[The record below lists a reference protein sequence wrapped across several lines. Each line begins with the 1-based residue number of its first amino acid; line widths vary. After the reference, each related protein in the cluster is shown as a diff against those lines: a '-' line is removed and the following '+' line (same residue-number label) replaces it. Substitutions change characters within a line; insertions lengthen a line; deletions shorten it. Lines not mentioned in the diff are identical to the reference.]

1 MSGQSSDGALDAA
14 LAWALDIEGV
24 QALIDSLPV
33 GVLHWD
39 AARTPFYISNPAV
52 RRILG
57 VAPDQPFP
65 ARGSGMGGIV
75 EPFRSQVAEAVRRG
89 EPFDGNVAVATPS
102 GELRH
107 LELRVRGN
115 SERGWSITRLISAT
129 VTEGVP
135 ETLAPIEEEPAEVP
149 SPRFSPLFEHS
160 RVAMFLLDPSGLVLT
175 ANPAAALLLG
185 RESIAE
191 LLEHRFD
198 VRDFV
203 TDEALRT
210 SLLEELRERGYV
222 AGREVPFT
230 RVDGET
236 AWVLLDLA
244 VNPTDGFIEVV
255 ATDIGEERSGRIALQ
270 NRERRFRRLFENAI
284 VGMWQADINAS
295 RVLKSNLRLAQILGY
310 DTLEQSDA
318 KWRTDFPHLQWG
330 LDVELRNA
338 LANGVSHFERE
349 RETKRP
355 DGSTVWT
362 KSFMTFNPEEGTAD
376 GIVLD
381 ITAEREAERALRE
394 SELRYRS
401 IFENAVVGVI
411 QLGADGALQAAN
423 RFAARIFGYASA
435 EEFTAQWMTNHQYA
449 ARVLRQEIDR
459 LALAPTHESE
469 VELEV
474 QALDGSTRCI
484 LVRSHLDV
492 DAGTTNAFLRDVTA
506 ERTARAESERLI
518 RELDIRATERRQL
531 VRRLLHAGEEERR
544 QIAHEIH
551 DGPAQLLAGSLMFL
565 TSAQQE
571 RQRGRSEQ
579 EEDYLERG
587 TDYLRI
593 ALDELRRV
601 MAHLR
606 PAVLDDLGLV
616 SAIQSTAEAAVAPY
630 GMSARVEQ
638 LGEAEHLEQSTE
650 MVLFRVAQEGTTN
663 AGKHSNG
670 TTIEITIDYR
680 DPSGVTLTVTD
691 DGEGF
696 DTGAVFAEADGHHLG
711 LLGLQERVYLVG
723 GSFAIMSAP
732 EHGTRITVTVP
743 RSAGTAPPGQATRD

>member
-1 MSGQSSDGALDAA
+1 MSEPFSDGVLDAA
-14 LAWALDIEGV
+14 LEWALDIEGV
-24 QALIDSLPV
+24 QSLIDSLPV

-39 AARTPFYISNPAV
+39 AARTPFYISNPAA

-65 ARGSGMGGIV
+65 ARGTGMGGIA

-89 EPFDGNVAVATPS
+89 EPFDGNVTVATPS

-115 SERGWSITRLISAT
+115 AERGWSITRLLSPPSAAGDAAGALDD
-129 VTEGVP
+129 E
-135 ETLAPIEEEPAEVP
+135 AEPRDVP

-175 ANPAAALLLG
+175 ANPAAAVLLG
-185 RESIAE
+185 RRSIAE

-198 VRDFV
+198 LGDFV
-203 TDEALRT
+203 TDEDLRA
-210 SLLEELRERGYV
+210 SLLEELREHGYV

-244 VNPTDGFIEVV
+244 VNPADGFIEMV
-255 ATDIGEERSGRIALQ
+255 ATDIAEERSGRIALQ

-284 VGMWQADINAS
+284 VGMWQADINATH
-295 RVLKSNLRLAQILGY
+295 VLKANLRLAQILGY
-310 DTLEQSDA
+310 DSLEQSDVR
-318 KWRTDFPHLQWG
+318 WRTDFPQLQRVV
-330 LDVELRNA
+330 DVELRHA
-338 LANGVSHFERE
+338 LQNRLSHYERD
-349 RETKRP
+349 RETVRP
-355 DGSTVWT
+355 DGTTVWT
-362 KSFMTFNPEEGTAD
+362 KSFITFNPEEGTAD
-376 GIVLD
+376 AIVLD
-381 ITAEREAERALRE
+381 VTAEREAERALRE

-411 QLGADGALQAAN
+411 QLRVDGALQTAN
-423 RFAARIFGYASA
+423 RFAARIFGYATA
-435 EEFTAQWMTNHQYA
+435 EEFIARWMTNHQRA
-449 ARVLRQEIDR
+449 ASALREEIAR
-459 LALAPTHESE
+459 LASIPTHESE
-469 VELEV
+469 REFEV
-474 QALDGSTRCI
+474 QALDGSARWI

-492 DAGTTNAFLRDVTA
+492 EAGTVDAFLRDITA
-506 ERTARAESERLI
+506 ERTAQAESERLI
-518 RELDIRATERRQL
+518 HELDVRATERRQL

-551 DGPAQLLAGSLMFL
+551 DGPAQLLAGALMFL

-571 RQRGRSEQ
+571 RQRGRREQ

-616 SAIQSTAEAAVAPY
+616 SAVQSTAEAAVAPY
-630 GMSARVEQ
+630 GMRARVEQ
-638 LGEAEHLEQSTE
+638 FGEAEHLDQSTE
-650 MVLFRVAQEGTTN
+650 MVLFRVAQEATTN

-670 TTIEITIDYR
+670 TVIQITIDYR
-680 DPSGVTLTVTD
+680 DPSNVTLTVTD

-723 GSFAIMSAP
+723 GTFAIASAP

-743 RSAGTAPPGQATRD
+743 RMARPQ